1 MFSVLIQGVILGFTM
16 AFLIG
21 PTFISLVQTSIHRG
35 FPSGVQFAMGVV
47 LSDLVFIAL
56 SYLGALQIFQNESNQ
71 VTMGFIGGL
80 ILMGFGAVTF
90 TRKYVMPAPV
100 SIEVRVS
107 GRGILKYVM
116 KGFFMNIFNPFLLV
130 FWIGVM
136 GIASSKYSI
145 PSREILVFFVGVIGT
160 VFLTDIFKSFI
171 AHRIKRYINARVLTI
186 MNRVVGVCLV
196 LFGIGLIIRVC
207 YFM

>member
-21 PTFISLVQTSIHRG
+21 PTFIALVQTSIHRG
-35 FPSGVQFAMGVV
+35 FRSGVQFAMGVV
-47 LSDLVFIAL
+47 LSDLAFIAL

-100 SIEVRVS
+100 SIEVRVK
-107 GRGILKYVM
+107 GQGVFKYIM
-116 KGFFMNIFNPFLLV
+116 KGFFMNIFNPFLLL

-136 GIASSKYSI
+136 GIASSKYTI
-145 PSREILVFFVGVIGT
+145 PSREILVFFAGVIGM
-160 VFLTDIFKSFI
+160 VFVADVFKSFI
-171 AHRIKRYINARVLTI
+171 AHRIKRYLNARVLTVI
-186 MNRVVGVCLV
+186 NRVVGVSLV
-196 LFGIGLIIRVC
+196 LAGIVLIIRVC
-207 YFM
+207 FFM

>member
-145 PSREILVFFVGVIGT
+145 PSREILVFFAGVIGT

>member
-35 FPSGVQFAMGVV
+35 FRSGVQFAIGVV
-47 LSDLVFIAL
+47 MSDLVFIAL

-71 VTMGFIGGL
+71 VTMGFVGGL

-100 SIEVRVS
+100 SIEVRVK
-107 GRGILKYVM
+107 GQGVLKYVM
-116 KGFFMNIFNPFLLV
+116 KGFFMNVFNPFLLL

-136 GIASSKYSI
+136 GIATSRYSI
-145 PSREILVFFVGVIGT
+145 PSREILVFFAGVIGM
-160 VFLTDIFKSFI
+160 VFVADVFKSFI
-171 AHRIKRYINARVLTI
+171 AHRIKRYLNARVLTI
-186 MNRVVGVCLV
+186 INRVVGICLV
-196 LFGIGLIIRVC
+196 LAGIGLIIRVC
-207 YFM
+207 FFM

>member
-1 MFSVLIQGVILGFTM
+1 MFSVLIQGIILGFTM

-35 FPSGVQFAMGVV
+35 FSSGIQFAMGVV
-47 LSDLVFIAL
+47 LSDLAFIAL

-100 SIEVRVS
+100 SIEVRVT
-107 GRGILKYVM
+107 GRGVLKYVM

-136 GIASSKYSI
+136 GVASSKFTI
-145 PSREILVFFVGVIGT
+145 PSRELLVFFSGVIGT
-160 VFLTDIFKSFI
+160 VFLTDVFKSFI
-171 AHRIKRYINARVLTI
+171 AHRLKRYINARVLTI
-186 MNRVVGVCLV
+186 INRVVGVCLV

>member
-1 MFSVLIQGVILGFTM
+1 MFSVLIQGALLGFTM

-35 FPSGVQFAMGVV
+35 FPSGVQFALGVV
-47 LSDLVFIAL
+47 LSDLAFIAL
-56 SYLGALQIFQNESNQ
+56 SYLGFLQILQNEQNQ
-71 VTMGFIGGL
+71 LKMGVIGGL
-80 ILMGFGAVTF
+80 ILIGFGAVTF

-100 SIEVRVS
+100 SIEVRVT
-107 GRGILKYVM
+107 GRGFLKYVM
-116 KGFFMNIFNPFLLV
+116 KGFFMNVFNPFLLV

-136 GIASSKYSI
+136 GIATSRFSI
-145 PSREILVFFVGVIGT
+145 PSREIMVFFAGVIGT

-171 AHRIKRYINARVLTI
+171 AHRIKRYINGRVLTI
-186 MNRVVGVCLV
+186 INRVVGVCLV

-207 YFM
+207 LFM

>member
-90 TRKYVMPAPV
+90 TRKYVVPAPV

-145 PSREILVFFVGVIGT
+145 PSREILVFFAGVIGT